1 MSDGLLDNLTRNL
14 KPVKPLDVKSLW
26 LGAGVWVVLG
36 VLYVWFIFGPR
47 PELSALT
54 YGNWSGNNMA
64 IGKPLIFLIIG
75 GSALWA
81 VSDLARPEGR
91 FRMRTWL
98 PILAIL
104 AGIIGVLMAYISQF
118 GMEKALAP
126 MHGPARL
133 CYITILCGGV
143 AGLLVMW
150 RFWLRRSATSHPVL
164 LGAMSGLAASSLMAG
179 AYALHCNQDE
189 PAYLLA
195 VYGLSL
201 LIITGAAA
209 LAGAKLLRW

>member
-1 MSDGLLDNLTRNL
+1 MSDGLLDNLTQDL
-14 KPVKPLDVKSLW
+14 KPVKPLNAKPLW
-26 LGAGVWVVLG
+26 LGAGVAVGLAAA
-36 VLYVWFIFGPR
+36 YVWFIFGPR

-64 IGKPLIFLIIG
+64 FGKPLMFLIIG

-98 PILAIL
+98 PMLAIF
-104 AGIIGVLMAYISQF
+104 AGVIGVLMSYISQL

-133 CYITILCGGV
+133 CYITIICGGV
-143 AGLLVMW
+143 AGLLILW
-150 RFWLRRSATSHPVL
+150 RLWLRRSATSHPAL

-195 VYGLSL
+195 VYGVS
-201 LIITGAAA
+201 LIIVTAAAA